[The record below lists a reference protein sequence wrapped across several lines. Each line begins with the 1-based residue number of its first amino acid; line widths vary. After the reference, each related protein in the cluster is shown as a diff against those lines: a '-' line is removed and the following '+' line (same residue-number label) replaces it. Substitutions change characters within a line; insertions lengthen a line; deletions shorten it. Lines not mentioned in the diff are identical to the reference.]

1 MPLKKDQKSMAKI
14 EQQKGDLVDQVI
26 DYMAQKKESTRRGQE
41 EEKSFFIKKLD
52 RITKGKEIII
62 TNCNA

>member
-1 MPLKKDQKSMAKI
+1 MAKI